1 MKAFFSKT
9 QDVLLKN
16 LLFKL
21 IVLILLFGNGI
32 VVKAQS
38 VADSSLYVDKS
49 GNTWLK
55 GRLNIMATPRTKQ
68 HPVNPFAMYVT
79 GDITARDKS
88 IQFRE
93 SSGDQGIGFTMNAIY
108 TAGSMTNQDLN
119 LEVTGGGNLIF
130 KTLDKPQMILD
141 GNGNF
146 NVSNDLTIGKEL
158 IANSNT
164 KVKGELQIDK
174 SLKLAGKVHWDDYRS
189 INIINQPNGTYM
201 EFKNTNAGTG
211 NGNGGFR
218 FTDLS
223 GTDPTLRIRNNF
235 IGIGID
241 DPQFPLHVARSQDRD
256 ADRYT
261 KNDQSNSISLG
272 FGPAILRSPD
282 DFGRQFR
289 SCSIFSTG
297 DIVTKSVFVSTS
309 TSLYSDV
316 RLKKDF
322 KLSSSAQDLE
332 KLKQI
337 EIVNYKMIDTV
348 ADSKDYKKVIAQ
360 QVQKVYP
367 IATGISFGSLPNVF
381 ETASAITAQKDSL
394 YTITITK
401 TQNLK
406 VGDQIELKCN
416 PAKDVNVEVVAIS
429 KNNITVKSAIALN
442 EQQAVFVYG
451 TVAKDVLT
459 VDYDAIAMLNVSA
472 TQELAKIIEQQQK
485 MILQLNKQNAE
496 MRTENTKLRDEQAA
510 TKVTLDQILARL
522 TPLEESKAKTTI
534 TIANT
539 AQK

>member
-1 MKAFFSKT
+1 MKTFSKT
-9 QDVLLKN
+9 QDILLKN

-21 IVLILLFGNGI
+21 TVLILLLGNGI
-32 VVKAQS
+32 VKAQS
-38 VADSSLYVDKS
+38 AADSSLYIDKS

-55 GRLNIMATPRTKQ
+55 GRFNLMATPRTKV
-68 HPVNPFAMYVT
+68 HPTSPFAMYVT

-108 TAGSMTNQDLN
+108 TAGSSTSQDLN
-119 LEVTGGGNLIF
+119 LEVTGEGSLIF
-130 KTLDKPQMILD
+130 KTMDKPQMILD
-141 GNGNF
+141 KNGKLNI
-146 NVSNDLTIGKEL
+146 SNDLYIEKVLT
-158 IANSNT
+158 ANGDT
-164 KVKGELQIDK
+164 KVNGELQIYK

-189 INIINQPNGTYM
+189 INIINQPNGSYM
-201 EFKNTNAGTG
+201 EFKNTMTSGTG
-211 NGNGGFR
+211 NANGGFR
-218 FTDLS
+218 FTDFS

-235 IGIGID
+235 VGIGTD
-241 DPQFPLHVARSQDRD
+241 DPQFPLHVGKSQNRD

-272 FGPAILRSPD
+272 YGPAIIRSPD
-282 DFGRQFR
+282 DFGRLFS
-289 SCSIFSTG
+289 SCSIFSSG
-297 DIVTKSVFVSTS
+297 DIVTKNAFISTS
-309 TSLYSDV
+309 SSLYSDV
-316 RLKKDF
+316 RLKKNL
-322 KLSSSAQDLE
+322 KLSSSVQDLE

-337 EIVNYKMIDTV
+337 EIVNYKMIDTI
-348 ADSKDYKKVIAQ
+348 ADDKAYKKVIAQ

-367 IATGISFGSLPNVF
+367 IATNVSFGTLPNVF

-406 VGDQIELKCN
+406 VGDQVELKCN
-416 PAKDVNVEVVAIS
+416 PAKDVNVEVVVVN
-429 KNNITVKSAIALN
+429 KNSITVKSAIPLN
-442 EQQAVFVYG
+442 KQQVVFVYG

-472 TQELAKIIEQQQK
+472 TQELARIIEQQQK

-496 MRTENTKLRDEQAA
+496 MKNENTKLRDEQAA

-522 TPLEESKAKTTI
+522 TPLEESKAKTTL